1 MFPRLQLLGSMKTIS
16 KEEFSKATG
25 LDKLSIPGLASFL
38 MEVTKINEV
47 NKVLS
52 ETKHLDGLEFIDKI
66 LEVLQVQVD
75 LDERELRNFPL
86 SEPFIAVANHPY
98 GGIEGL
104 VLLRIL
110 CSVRPEGRLMANF
123 ILKKIPNIS
132 QYLIAVNPFESIQ
145 HPSSFHGLKSMLNML
160 KENIPVAVF
169 PAGEVSSYHRRLQR
183 VTDRQWHPVV
193 GKLISKAAVPVVP
206 VYFDGH
212 NGLLFN
218 VLGMLHPSLR
228 TAKLPSELFNK
239 RGSKIRMRVGKP
251 IGKDEIAK
259 FDSSSKLLDYLR
271 ARTYMLGA
279 GFVKGQGWLN
289 TKSVFKVRKKEQPI
303 IEEQESWALEMEI
316 KSIHKDCKVCEE
328 ANYEV
333 FVAEAAKIPRVLQEI
348 GRLREITF
356 REVGEGTNKS
366 IDLDKF
372 DIYYHHLFIWDKLN
386 HLIVGAY
393 RIGKGD
399 EILFGYGKRG
409 FYLAEL
415 FHMKKTFI
423 PILEQSLELGRSWVR
438 REYQQKPLPLFLLWK
453 GILRFVSQTPRY
465 KYLIGPV
472 SISNQ
477 FSGFSKSL
485 IVNYILSSHYNK
497 DLASYVRPRKP
508 FKTGFSRSD
517 IDVLLEGKTALKD
530 LDALVSELELT
541 NMKIPVLLRQY
552 IALNAKIIAF
562 NIDPKF
568 SDCLDGFLVLDLNSA
583 PPDILEK
590 LGRNTKKK

>member
-1 MFPRLQLLGSMKTIS
+1 MKTIS

-47 NKVLS
+47 NKILN
-52 ETKHLDGLEFIDKI
+52 ETRHLDGLEFVDKI
-66 LEVLQVQVD
+66 LNILQVQVD
-75 LDERELRNFPL
+75 FDERELKNFPL
-86 SEPFIAVANHPY
+86 TEPFIAVANHPY
-98 GGIEGL
+98 GGVEGL
-104 VLLRIL
+104 VLLKML

-123 ILKKIPNIS
+123 LLSRIPGIS
-132 QYLIAVNPFESIQ
+132 QYLIAVNPFEHIQ

-160 KENIPVAVF
+160 KENIPVAIF
-169 PAGEVSSYHRRLQR
+169 PAGEVSSYNARLQQ
-183 VTDRQWHPVV
+183 VTDKQWHPVV
-193 GKLISKAAVPVVP
+193 GKLISRACVPVVP

-212 NGLLFN
+212 NGFLFN
-218 VLGMLHPSLR
+218 MLGMVHPSLR

-239 RGSKIRMRVGKP
+239 RGCKIRIRIGKP
-251 IGKDEIAK
+251 VSKDEIAAY
-259 FDSSSKLLDYLR
+259 DNSLKLLNYLR

-279 GFVKGQGWLN
+279 GFVKDQGLLRMKN
-289 TKSVFKVRKKEQPI
+289 IFKVRKKAQPVIDEQDSLSLEKE
-303 IEEQESWALEMEI
+303 IEVIRQNS
-316 KSIHKDCKVCEE
+316 KVCEE

-333 FVAEAAKIPRVLQEI
+333 FVCEARKIPRLLQEI

-356 REVGEGTNKS
+356 RDVGEGTNKS

-372 DIYYHHLFIWDKLN
+372 DIYYQHLFIWDKFNRL
-386 HLIVGAY
+386 LVGAY

-399 EILFGYGKRG
+399 EILFSYGKRG

-415 FHMKKTFI
+415 FHIKKALV
-423 PILEQSLELGRSWVR
+423 PLLEQSLELGRSWVR

-453 GILRFVSQTPRY
+453 GIVSFVSQTSQY

-485 IVNYILSSHYNK
+485 IVNYILNHHYNE

-508 FKTGFSRSD
+508 FKTGFSKAHAA
-517 IDVLLEGKTALKD
+517 VLLEGKTALKD
-530 LDALVSELELT
+530 VDALVSELELA
-541 NMKIPVLLRQY
+541 NMKVPVLLRQY

-568 SDCLDGFLVLDLNSA
+568 SDSLDGFLVLDLTSA
-583 PPDILEK
+583 PQDLLQK
-590 LGRNTKKK
+590 LGRKSAGK